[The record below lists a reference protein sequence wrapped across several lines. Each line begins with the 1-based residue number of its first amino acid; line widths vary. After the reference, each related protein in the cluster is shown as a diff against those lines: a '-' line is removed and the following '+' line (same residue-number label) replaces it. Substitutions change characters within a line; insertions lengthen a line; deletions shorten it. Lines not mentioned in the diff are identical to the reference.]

1 MPVIHV
7 LKTPLYSDLHSKYT
21 SALNFLTSYRQ
32 QLSIYLSI
40 YICIYIC
47 MLYLCFAAALPLC
60 THLTAVILL
69 EKYILILLLYSDFTP
84 SSLAVCVCV
93 CVCVCVYILFVFYSC
108 FTYNRYNV
116 FVVCIY
122 SCFTPAVLIHML
134 ALLIY
139 ISFIILL
146 YSYFT
151 RTFLEMPAARVTLFY
166 SCTVSHIL

>member
-1 MPVIHV
+1 M
-7 LKTPLYSDLHSKYT
+7 LYSCMFT
-21 SALNFLTSYRQ
+21 PQ
-32 QLSIYLSI
+32 SIYLSI
-40 YICIYIC
+40 YMYIYLSIYVYIYMHALL
-47 MLYLCFAAALPLC
+47 MLCCCFTALYTFNCCNP
-60 THLTAVILL
+60 ALL
-69 EKYILILLLYSDFTP
+69 KYIYLYACFTPTLLPVLLL
-84 SSLAVCVCV
+84 CVCV
-93 CVCVCVYILFVFYSC
+93 CVCVYVYILFVFYSC